1 MIELAQHIEH
11 LLMYHDCVIVPGLG
25 GFVAHGCSAQYVED
39 EGIFL
44 PPYRSVT
51 FNARLTMND
60 GLLVNEIAQQH
71 CATYDEALKT
81 IEMQVTE
88 MRAQV
93 TEHGT
98 YELDGIGTLTASE
111 GKYYE
116 FTPTSCGITAP
127 GMFGLDSICVS
138 PLQSTAKS
146 PSKVSI
152 KKTEDDT
159 LTMRVNI
166 KVSAMR
172 YAAVAAVAAVFYF
185 ICIAPL
191 NSVIHNGP
199 EEANM
204 LQTLWSLILPQDSR
218 DTDAATMDAAT
229 ETTTKATVQS
239 TLATSSDTKVRI
251 DSQSES
257 QADSQ
262 TRAQVDAQPETVSL
276 PYTIVIASAIP
287 EQGGRNMVT
296 LWQREGHKD
305 VYFHSNGHI
314 NRVIYGHYATETEA
328 RSALRT
334 LRAEF
339 TGFDEA
345 WVMKVN
351 N

>member
-1 MIELAQHIEH
+1 
-11 LLMYHDCVIVPGLG
+11 MYHDCVIVPTLG

-39 EGIFL
+39 EGVFL

-51 FNARLTMND
+51 FNPRLTMND

-81 IEMQVTE
+81 MEMQVEE
-88 MRAQV
+88 MRQQIAQR
-93 TEHGT
+93 GS
-98 YELDGIGTLTASE
+98 YELDGIGTLTSSE

-116 FTPTSCGITAP
+116 FTPTPCGITAP

-138 PLQSTAKS
+138 LLQPAARI

-152 KKTEDDT
+152 RKTEDDT

-191 NSVIHNGP
+191 GSIIHSGP

-204 LQTLWSLILPQDSR
+204 LQTLWSLILPQDTPA
-218 DTDAATMDAAT
+218 TDAAITMPV
-229 ETTTKATVQS
+229 TKTAPKVSVQP
-239 TLATSSDTKVRI
+239 TAVKHADTNVRAE
-251 DSQSES
+251 QE
-257 QADSQ
+257 ADSK
-262 TRAQVDAQPETVSL
+262 ADAL
-276 PYTIVIASAIP
+276 PYTIVLASAIP
-287 EQGGRNMVT
+287 EQGGRDMVV

-305 VYFHSNGHI
+305 VTFHSNGHI
-314 NRVIYGHYATETEA
+314 NRVLYGHYATETEA
-328 RSALRT
+328 RSALRR

-345 WVMKVN
+345 WVMHLGN
-351 N
+351 